1 MFINR
6 NMVINL
12 INSDTKPEVFE
23 FFDNLSWHLFGPYI
37 LQPPRLLK
45 KFRTLIHN
53 IFINSIEFSSYPGS
67 LTS

>member
-12 INSDTKPEVFE
+12 MNSDTKPKVFE
-23 FFDNLSWHLFGPYI
+23 FFDNLPLHLFGPYI

-45 KFRTLIHN
+45 KFKTLIHN
-53 IFINSIEFSSYPGS
+53 IFINSIEFRSYSGN